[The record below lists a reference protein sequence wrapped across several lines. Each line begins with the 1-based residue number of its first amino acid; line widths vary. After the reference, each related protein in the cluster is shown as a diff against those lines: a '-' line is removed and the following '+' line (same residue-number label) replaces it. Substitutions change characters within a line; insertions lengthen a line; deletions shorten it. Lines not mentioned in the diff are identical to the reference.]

1 MHCVLWDEEG
11 NMSFGLDNK
20 KQFILS
26 ANMCRICFVPG
37 TVLGTENIAVMEA
50 QRLLVSWW
58 GKTGNKSTGKKTSHV
73 VTGVGSRIRRYVKGN
88 DWKGL

>member
-1 MHCVLWDEEG
+1 
-11 NMSFGLDNK
+11 MSFGLDNK

-50 QRLLVSWW
+50 ERLLVSWW

-73 VTGVGSRIRRYVKGN
+73 VTGVGSRIRRYVKEN

>member
-1 MHCVLWDEEG
+1 
-11 NMSFGLDNK
+11 MSFGLDNK

-50 QRLLVSWW
+50 QRLLVS
-58 GKTGNKSTGKKTSHV
+58 
-73 VTGVGSRIRRYVKGN
+73 
-88 DWKGL
+88 